1 MMEVADG
8 EGTGG
13 RGNRRWGR
21 EGGEGSGREGS
32 EEGRGGLHEVAY
44 NKRVPRKVRHMH
56 ARSVNHSAPH
66 SH

>member
-1 MMEVADG
+1 MERGREG
-8 EGTGG
+8 EGIGDGGG
-13 RGNRRWGR
+13 R
-21 EGGEGSGREGS
+21 GGEGSGREGS